1 MAVGSVKMQP
11 PCESPALAR
20 AVAVAAADS
29 ALRRSPSAR
38 EPEREQ
44 PPAPPRPRLRDLP
57 ALLRSGLTLRRKRSV
72 AGGRVSGRP
81 GPARGGKGGAH
92 VVPAPTLGR
101 ARGRLEVGGW
111 RKEPPCAGVGR
122 RGAGTRR
129 RGCRGPR

>member
-81 GPARGGKGGAH
+81 GPARVGKGGAH

-101 ARGRLEVGGW
+101 ALGASGSW
-111 RKEPPCAGVGR
+111 GVAE
-122 RGAGTRR
+122 GATLCGSRQKR
-129 RGCRGPR
+129 CWDAPARS